1 MTTTEL
7 RQALDIARVLLR
19 DRDPVTSEDLT
30 GAIERAAVLYPG
42 VSRQLLLDELER
54 SFNVWVGP
62 GTNIENNEDHIP
74 WLEARRAEIRWD
86 FWRRYELYLEQEV
99 GLPPSVISNLDRLT
113 DDVLGRLEDPARRPG
128 PWDRRGMVVGHVQS
142 GKTSN
147 YTALI
152 CKAADAGYKLII
164 VLAGRH
170 NSLRS
175 QTQLRI
181 DEGFLGYD
189 TQVNRAIREGHKRI
203 GVGALRG
210 VAHPHADSLT
220 TSADNGDF
228 LTREAARFAGH
239 LGNIPIILV
248 VKKVKSI
255 LESLNNWCAAQ
266 EAGRSLPLLVIDDE
280 ADDASINTR
289 AIPLDEDGRVDPD
302 HDVTAI
308 NGSIRKLL
316 HSFDQSAYVAYTAT
330 PFANIFIQAGVNSER
345 HGEDLFPRSFITNLP
360 APSNYVGPARV
371 FGVGDGAEPLNMV
384 RPATGW
390 REWMPDQHKKDHR
403 PGELPASLKEAVR
416 TFVLSCAARYARGQ
430 TTVHNSMLVH
440 VTRFT
445 AVQNRV
451 AEQLQDELDFLVRR
465 IRRGDEHAQLSIRD
479 ELQALWMR
487 DFVPGLE
494 QPLGWD
500 AVHAALLP
508 AADKIRVKTING
520 TAADTLEYYE
530 KRNVGV
536 SVIAVGGD
544 KLSRGL
550 TLEGLSVSYYLR
562 ASRMYDTLMQMGR
575 WFGYRPGY
583 LDLCRL
589 YTTPDLIDWYTHVTF
604 ANEELRREFDDMAA
618 RGMTPQDYGLRVR
631 THPAGLTVT
640 AVNKMRSGTKMRV
653 SFAGSISETVGFHRD
668 AARNAHNR
676 QAMER
681 FLQGLPGPRPEDT
694 LRNRVLWR
702 NVPAAEI
709 LTLLDN
715 LTVHEGSRRAR
726 PELLARYIEQRQQDG
741 ELTDWT
747 VALVSNST
755 RVEGTLTLAGQEVGW
770 LKRTAMESS
779 GPGQIRLRR
788 LVSPTDE
795 QIDLNAEQLEEAR
808 ELTLRN
814 WQRSSTR
821 TSRSEPTVPSGEAIR
836 SVRKKRNGLL
846 LLYPVRT
853 YEEGPDGTAQITEVM
868 GFAISFPDS
877 RLAQTVEYVVNNVY
891 WETEFIGA

>member
-1 MTTTEL
+1 MTTPEL

-19 DRDPVTSEDLT
+19 DRDPVTSEDLA
-30 GAIERAAVLYPG
+30 GAVERAAGLYPG

-62 GTNIENNEDHIP
+62 GTNIENNEDHVP

-189 TQVNRAIREGHKRI
+189 TQVNRALREGHKHI

-210 VAHPHADSLT
+210 VVHPHADSLT

-228 LTREAARFAGH
+228 LTREARRFAGH
-239 LGNIPIILV
+239 LGQIPIVLV

-255 LESLNNWCAAQ
+255 LESLGRWCDAQ
-266 EAGRSLPLLVIDDE
+266 EAGRNLPLLVIDDE

-289 AIPLDEDGRVDPD
+289 ALPLDEDDRVDPD

-308 NGSIRKLL
+308 NGAIRKLL
-316 HSFDQSAYVAYTAT
+316 HSFEQSAYVAYTAT
-330 PFANIFIQAGVNSER
+330 PFANIFIQAGVASER

-371 FGVGDGAEPLNMV
+371 FGASDDAEPLNMV
-384 RPATGW
+384 RPASDW
-390 REWMPDQHKKDHR
+390 REWMPDQHRKDHR
-403 PGELPASLKEAVR
+403 PGELPASMQEAVR
-416 TFVLSCAARYARGQ
+416 TFMLVCAARYARGQ
-430 TTVHNSMLVH
+430 ATVHNSMLVH

-445 AVQNRV
+445 AVQTRV
-451 AEQLQDELDFLVRR
+451 ADQLQEELDFLVRR
-465 IRRGDEHAQLSIRD
+465 IRRGDEQAERSILE
-479 ELQALWMR
+479 ELQDLWVR

-494 QPLGWD
+494 QPLAWE
-500 AVHAALLP
+500 AVQAALLP
-508 AADKIRVKTING
+508 AVQKIRVKTING

-530 KRNVGV
+530 KRHVGI

-589 YTTPDLIDWYTHVTF
+589 YTTPDLINWYTHVTF
-604 ANEELRREFDDMAA
+604 ANEELRRDFDEMAA
-618 RGMTPQDYGLRVR
+618 RGMTPQDFGLRVR

-640 AVNKMRSGTKMRV
+640 AVNKMRSGTRMRV
-653 SFAGSISETVGFHRD
+653 SFAGTLSETVVFHRD
-668 AARNAHNR
+668 PARNTRNR
-676 QAMER
+676 QAVER
-681 FLQGLPGPRPEDT
+681 FLGRLPGRPDDT
-694 LRNRVLWR
+694 RRNRILWR
-702 NVPAAEI
+702 EVPGTEI
-709 LTLLDN
+709 LDLLSQF
-715 LTVHEGSRRAR
+715 TVHEDARRVR
-726 PELLARYIEQRQQDG
+726 PELLVRYIEQRLADG

-755 RVEGTLTLAGQEVGW
+755 RDEGDVALAGHEVGW
-770 LKRTAMESS
+770 LRRTAMESS
-779 GPGQIRLRR
+779 NAGRISIRR

-795 QIDLNAEQLEEAR
+795 QIDLTEDQLEEAMTLTR
-808 ELTLRN
+808 ER
-814 WQRSSTR
+814 WQTSSNRTTR
-821 TSRSEPTVPSGEAIR
+821 AAPTTPGGEAIR
-836 SVRKKRNGLL
+836 SVRDRRSGLL

-853 YEEGPDGTAQITEVM
+853 HEDGPDGTVRVTEVM
-868 GFAISFPDS
+868 GFAISFPNS
-877 RLAQTVEYVVNNVY
+877 HLAQTVEYVVNNVY
-891 WETEFIGA
+891 WETEFIEA

>member
-19 DRDPVTSEDLT
+19 DRDPVTSEDLA
-30 GAIERAAVLYPG
+30 GAVERAAVLYPG
-42 VSRQLLLDELER
+42 VSRQQLLDELER
-54 SFNVWVGP
+54 GFNVWVGP

-113 DDVLGRLEDPARRPG
+113 DDVLGRLEDPAERPG

-189 TQVNRAIREGHKRI
+189 TQVNRALREGHKRI

-210 VAHPHADSLT
+210 VVHPHADSLT

-239 LGNIPIILV
+239 LGRIPIVLV

-255 LESLNNWCAAQ
+255 LESLNRWCAAQ
-266 EAGRSLPLLVIDDE
+266 EAGRNLPLLVIDDE

-289 AIPLDEDGRVDPD
+289 AVPLDEDGRVDPD

-308 NGSIRKLL
+308 NGAIRKLL

-330 PFANIFIQAGVNSER
+330 PFANIFIHSGVSSER

-371 FGVGDGAEPLNMV
+371 FGVNDGAEPLNMV
-384 RPATGW
+384 RPANDW

-403 PGELPASLKEAVR
+403 PGDLPASLQEAVR

-465 IRRGDEHAQLSIRD
+465 IRRGDEHAQQSVRD
-479 ELQALWMR
+479 ELQALWVR

-494 QPLGWD
+494 QPLSWE
-500 AVHAALLP
+500 AVQAALLP

-604 ANEELRREFDDMAA
+604 ANEELRRDFDEMAA

-640 AVNKMRSGTKMRV
+640 AVNKMRSGTKMHV
-653 SFAGSISETVGFHRD
+653 SFAGTISETVVFHRD
-668 AARNAHNR
+668 AARNARNR

-681 FLQGLPGPRPEDT
+681 FLQGLPARRPEDT

-702 NVPAAEI
+702 HVPAAEI
-709 LTLLDN
+709 LTLLGS
-715 LTVHEGSRRAR
+715 LTVHEDSRRVR
-726 PELLARYIEQRQQDG
+726 PELLGRYIEQRQQDG

-755 RVEGTLTLAGQEVGW
+755 REEGTLTLAGQEVGW

-779 GPGQIRLRR
+779 GPGRISLRR

-795 QIDLNAEQLEEAR
+795 QIDLSEEQLEEAR
-808 ELTLRN
+808 ELTRTN
-814 WQRSSTR
+814 WQQSSTR
-821 TSRSEPTVPSGEAIR
+821 TTRSEPSAPSGEAIR

-846 LLYPVRT
+846 LLYPIKT
-853 YEEGPDGTAQITEVM
+853 YEEGPDGTANITEVM

-891 WETEFIGA
+891 WETEFVGA